1 MEFIKKDY
9 LERIGRLR
17 MLDDDFM
24 SKVFEDP
31 KCAEIL
37 LRIILNRK
45 DLTVQH
51 VQVQHCIHNLQGRS
65 VRLDIYAV
73 DTNGKLYDVEVQRDD
88 RGAGRKRARYN
99 SSVIDAD
106 IAEAGKQFE
115 NLPET
120 YVIFITEN
128 DVLKGNLPLYHIDRI
143 IRETGEFFMDEEH
156 IIYVNAQITD
166 ETELGRLMH
175 DFWCTNP
182 SDMKNNILAQ
192 RVRYFKEEQEGV
204 MVMCKEFEKLYA
216 EGKAE
221 GRAEGR
227 ADAICKMIKKDY
239 TNTMIQDIFD
249 DVTDEEIEN
258 IRKEIFVVS

>member
-24 SKVFEDP
+24 SKIFEDP

-51 VQVQHCIHNLQGRS
+51 VQVQHSIHNLQGRS

-120 YVIFITEN
+120 Y
-128 DVLKGNLPLYHIDRI
+128 
-143 IRETGEFFMDEEH
+143 M
-156 IIYVNAQITD
+156 
-166 ETELGRLMH
+166 
-175 DFWCTNP
+175 
-182 SDMKNNILAQ
+182 
-192 RVRYFKEEQEGV
+192 
-204 MVMCKEFEKLYA
+204 
-216 EGKAE
+216 
-221 GRAEGR
+221 
-227 ADAICKMIKKDY
+227 
-239 TNTMIQDIFD
+239 
-249 DVTDEEIEN
+249 
-258 IRKEIFVVS
+258 

>member
-73 DTNGKLYDVEVQRDD
+73 DTTESCMMLKCSGTTAVQ
-88 RGAGRKRARYN
+88 AEKEH
-99 SSVIDAD
+99 VITA
-106 IAEAGKQFE
+106 A
-115 NLPET
+115 
-120 YVIFITEN
+120 
-128 DVLKGNLPLYHIDRI
+128 
-143 IRETGEFFMDEEH
+143 
-156 IIYVNAQITD
+156 
-166 ETELGRLMH
+166 
-175 DFWCTNP
+175 
-182 SDMKNNILAQ
+182 
-192 RVRYFKEEQEGV
+192 
-204 MVMCKEFEKLYA
+204 
-216 EGKAE
+216 
-221 GRAEGR
+221 
-227 ADAICKMIKKDY
+227 
-239 TNTMIQDIFD
+239 
-249 DVTDEEIEN
+249 
-258 IRKEIFVVS
+258 